1 MLRRKPIKVVFKNCA
16 PFTNY
21 ISEIKIAQIDNA
33 KEIDVVIPMY
43 DLI

>member
-1 MLRRKPIKVVFKNCA
+1 MLPRKTIKVVFKNCA
-16 PFTNY
+16 PFTNC
-21 ISEIKIAQIDNA
+21 ISGIKNAQTDNA